1 VLRSLAWST
10 GKLTP
15 AVITEM
21 KPLLSQT
28 EDQDSLQ
35 ALGRA
40 SVQIV
45 HDLKNQLNGL
55 KLYATFLRKRMEK
68 SDRPLDEQET
78 IAKLMAGIERAA
90 SDLSTLVQFG
100 RPIEL
105 KKQPGV
111 DLQKLMRGVVTTLSD
126 IPLST
131 GALNSRMAVETTN
144 ATLTGDFD
152 PVLLAEAL
160 KAISVWALKV
170 HQTKDAAPLP
180 VELKRHE
187 SASEAIIEWRG
198 LSSLDH
204 DPFASFAGS
213 DEIRM
218 SLAAKIINAHGGTA
232 KRQVDTLSVS
242 LPITT

>member
-1 VLRSLAWST
+1 
-10 GKLTP
+10 
-15 AVITEM
+15 M
-21 KPLLSQT
+21 KPLLSPQ

-35 ALGRA
+35 TLGRA

-68 SDRPLDEQET
+68 SEQREDEQET
-78 IAKLMAGIERAA
+78 VAKLIAGLERAA

-111 DLQKLMRGVVTTLSD
+111 DLQKIMRGVVTGLSVTGV
-126 IPLST
+126 T
-131 GALNSRMAVETTN
+131 GALNGLFAIESTEA
-144 ATLTGDFD
+144 ALAGDFD
-152 PVLLAEAL
+152 PVRLADAF
-160 KAISVWALKV
+160 KAISVGALK
-170 HQTKDAAPLP
+170 A
-180 VELKRHE
+180 RHHG
-187 SASEAIIEWRG
+187 EAIRPLEIHMNRELSQGQAEIEWRG
-198 LSSLDH
+198 LSFDH

-218 SLAAKIINAHGGTA
+218 SLAAKIINAHGGSAKHESDALRVTLPLTA
-232 KRQVDTLSVS
+232 
-242 LPITT
+242 